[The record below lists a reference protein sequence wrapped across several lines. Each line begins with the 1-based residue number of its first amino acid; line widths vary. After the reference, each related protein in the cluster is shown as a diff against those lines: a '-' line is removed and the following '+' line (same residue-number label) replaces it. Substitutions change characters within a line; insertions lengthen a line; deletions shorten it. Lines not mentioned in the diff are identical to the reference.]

1 MRFSFDAKIKI
12 EDVKSILSL
21 SYDRDQTWKKK
32 NYKVSEIEAEMHFY
46 EFLDIEWDR
55 ENRKFLLKPHFR
67 LEKSNKS
74 TLSEALMTRPSS
86 SIGDLGYTPGQIFQN
101 RKELA
106 ESGIHRPHQAGIWN
120 AGGDFAVSIIVSG
133 GYVDDTDNG
142 TDLLYTGQGGRDQ
155 SGKQSFD
162 QVLTKGNLGLF
173 NSMKGKVPVRVTR
186 GYQTEFGPDE
196 GLSL

>member
-1 MRFSFDAKIKI
+1 RMQKAF
-12 EDVKSILSL
+12 SL
-21 SYDRDQTWKKK
+21 SYDRDLKRKNKK
-32 NYKVSEIEAEMHFY
+32 YKTSEIEAEIPFY

-55 ENRKFLLKPHFR
+55 GNRKFLLRPHFR
-67 LEKSNKS
+67 LEKSNKPTPS
-74 TLSEALMTRPSS
+74 QTSMARPSS
-86 SIGDLGYTPGQIFQN
+86 SIGDLGYTPGQIFEN

-155 SGKQSFD
+155 SGKQTFD

-173 NSMKGKVPVRVTR
+173 NSMKGRVPVRVTR

-196 GLSL
+196 GYRYDGLH